1 MKVNRKDFFNKNN
14 IEYNKENLLKY
25 NQWWTFSEIKKWE
38 LYIEKEYKENFDLYF
53 NLQKENF
60 N

>member
-25 NQWWTFSEIKKWE
+25 NNGWSFSEIRKGE
-38 LYIEKEYKENFDLYF
+38 QFIEKEYKENFDLYF